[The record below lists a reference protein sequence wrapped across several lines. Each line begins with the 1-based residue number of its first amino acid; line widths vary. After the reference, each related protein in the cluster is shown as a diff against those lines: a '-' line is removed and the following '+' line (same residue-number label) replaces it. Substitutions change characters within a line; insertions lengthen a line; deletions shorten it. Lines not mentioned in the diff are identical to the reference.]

1 MNATITDA
9 RFKTSMLNLE
19 PGDIITCV
27 RNGITLHAVVLERR
41 SESGEDALLKLTNF
55 SSILSL
61 RPYSKEIFWDK
72 KFNMLSDTGGRFI
85 LLPEEWIS
93 TEKEAAKQFLA
104 SSYKKETH
112 TRDEK
117 MKAIFEAIQDRNTDF
132 VQTAEVII
140 EILSQ
145 ETSLDEVKRFLGYAL
160 SCASRKVWIPE

>member
-1 MNATITDA
+1 MNATFNDA

-27 RNGITLHAVVLERR
+27 RNEITLYAVVLERR
-41 SESGEDALLKLTNF
+41 SEGGEDVFLKLTNF
-55 SSILSL
+55 SSIVNL
-61 RPYSKEIFWDK
+61 RPHSKEIFWDE

-85 LLPEEWIS
+85 LLSEEWIS

-104 SSYKKETH
+104 SSYKKETR

-117 MKAIFEAIQDRNTDF
+117 MKAIFKAIQDRNTDF